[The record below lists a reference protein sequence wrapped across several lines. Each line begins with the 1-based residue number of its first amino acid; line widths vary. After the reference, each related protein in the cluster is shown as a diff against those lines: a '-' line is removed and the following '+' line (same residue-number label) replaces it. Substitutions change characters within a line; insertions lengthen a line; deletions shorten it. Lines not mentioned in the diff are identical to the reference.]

1 VVEQVAW
8 GEDPHGWVDEVGEV
22 AVAGDEHV
30 GAGVEGEGDQVVVA
44 RVAAE
49 RGWMRG
55 VVHELGAAT
64 KFVDEVI
71 DVSEGDPVS
80 EPIATEGAV
89 EFGEELGADDHVEVA
104 QPHRRM
110 S

>member
-44 RVAAE
+44 RFAAE

-64 KFVDEVI
+64 KLVDEVI

-80 EPIATEGAV
+80 EPIATEVRSSSARSLGLMIMSKWRSRIGA
-89 EFGEELGADDHVEVA
+89 
-104 QPHRRM
+104 
-110 S
+110 